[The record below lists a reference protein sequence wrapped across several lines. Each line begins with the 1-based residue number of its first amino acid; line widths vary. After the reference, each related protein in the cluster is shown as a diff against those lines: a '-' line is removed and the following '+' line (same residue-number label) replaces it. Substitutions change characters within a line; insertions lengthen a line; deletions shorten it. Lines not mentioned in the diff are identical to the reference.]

1 MAKPFAVLLLLL
13 GTWGAELALFGLW
26 WAGLI
31 AIAMWVGCA
40 AVLVTTRSPSEAQ
53 EPAPARQRAVTG
65 RSAHVLG

>member
-26 WAGLI
+26 WAG
-31 AIAMWVGCA
+31 AVAVAMWVGCA
-40 AVLVTTRSPSEAQ
+40 AVLIAMR
-53 EPAPARQRAVTG
+53 EPALAPERRSAPRTST

>member
-13 GTWGAELALFGLW
+13 GMWGAELALFGLW

-40 AVLVTTRSPSEAQ
+40 AVLVATRAPER
-53 EPAPARQRAVTG
+53 EPVAARQRAVSG

>member
-13 GTWGAELALFGLW
+13 GMWGAELALFGLW

-40 AVLVTTRSPSEAQ
+40 AVLVATRSPSAAQ
-53 EPAPARQRAVTG
+53 EPTASRQRAVSG